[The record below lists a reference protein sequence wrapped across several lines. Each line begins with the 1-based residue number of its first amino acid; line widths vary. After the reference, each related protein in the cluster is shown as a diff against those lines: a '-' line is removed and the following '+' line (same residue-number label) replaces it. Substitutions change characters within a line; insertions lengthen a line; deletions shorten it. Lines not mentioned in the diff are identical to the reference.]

1 MIHTFLNLSASEF
14 ILLFFLFFRQLA
26 HLLNAEDI
34 FQSFSK
40 ILVMEEDLEFAKK
53 MVQTLS
59 TILLTSTE
67 LFGLRSQLKN
77 LNSQVCIYLLVFIL
91 LLM

>member
-1 MIHTFLNLSASEF
+1 
-14 ILLFFLFFRQLA
+14 
-26 HLLNAEDI
+26 LNAEDI

-59 TILLTSTE
+59 TILLTHKMTANKG
-67 LFGLRSQLKN
+67 FN
-77 LNSQVCIYLLVFIL
+77 LGGHAET
-91 LLM
+91 